1 MNKYVIYWREDPAPT
16 NMKQYFLMLIMLI
29 LFYPAKAEKGTPNNP
44 KLCVTLLQQ
53 NTHLLHVNYA
63 SASVAS
69 LDFEIIRNSLEFSIQ
84 NDLKIM
90 DVFSLYGKN
99 KNVVMVELSKEITDM
114 YDVTFYKSITIKND
128 TGALTFIRNCL
139 KSDQER
145 ARKIKEITS
154 NGEIVSAYYQILE
167 ENSKINRFI
176 LFNVN
181 PRNEITL
188 IYIEGELDSDDLI
201 TILFTTKNQ

>member
-1 MNKYVIYWREDPAPT
+1 M
-16 NMKQYFLMLIMLI
+16 
-29 LFYPAKAEKGTPNNP
+29 
-44 KLCVTLLQQ
+44 
-53 NTHLLHVNYA
+53 
-63 SASVAS
+63 
-69 LDFEIIRNSLEFSIQ
+69 EFSMQ

-90 DVFSLYGKN
+90 DVFLNYGKN

-128 TGALTFIRNCL
+128 PGALTFIRNCL
-139 KSDQER
+139 KSDQEK

-201 TILFTTKNQ
+201 TILFTTRN

>member
-1 MNKYVIYWREDPAPT
+1 
-16 NMKQYFLMLIMLI
+16 MKQYFLMLLMLI
-29 LFYPAKAEKGTPNNP
+29 LFCPVKAEEA
-44 KLCVTLLQQ
+44 VM
-53 NTHLLHVNYA
+53 
-63 SASVAS
+63 
-69 LDFEIIRNSLEFSIQ
+69 Q
-84 NDLKIM
+84 NDLKIK
-90 DVFSLYGKN
+90 DVFQIYGKN

-128 TGALTFIRNCL
+128 SRALTFIRNCL
-139 KSDQER
+139 KNDQER
-145 ARKIKEITS
+145 ARKIKEIVS

-181 PRNEITL
+181 QKNEITL

-201 TILFTTKNQ
+201 TILFTTKK